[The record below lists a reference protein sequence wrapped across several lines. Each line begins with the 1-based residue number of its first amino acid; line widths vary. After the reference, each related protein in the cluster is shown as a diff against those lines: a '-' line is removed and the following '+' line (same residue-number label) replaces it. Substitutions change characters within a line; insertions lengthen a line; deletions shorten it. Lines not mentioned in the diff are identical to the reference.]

1 MMKMMK
7 YGMFAAATLLTIVV
21 SAQSSKTLP
30 DATVKTLDG
39 KSVQIKSYVG
49 KGKITILS
57 FWATWCAP
65 CKREMDAI
73 SEVYGDWKKDYD
85 VQFLAVTIDTQRD
98 LPKVKP
104 MVTTKGW
111 PYIFLSDAANQLK
124 TALNFQTIPQTYLI
138 DQKGNIVYEHT
149 GYNPGDELDLE
160 EKIKALAK
168 K

>member
-1 MMKMMK
+1 MMK
-7 YGMFAAATLLTIVV
+7 YGMFAVATLLTIVV
-21 SAQSSKTLP
+21 SAQSGKTLP
-30 DATVKTLDG
+30 DATVKTLGG
-39 KSVQIKSYVG
+39 KSVQIKSYIG

-73 SEVYGDWKKDYD
+73 SEVYSDWKDDYN

-104 MVTTKGW
+104 MIATKGW
-111 PYIFLSDAANQLK
+111 AYTFLSDAANQLK
-124 TALNFQTIPQTYLI
+124 NALNFQTIPQTYLI

>member
-1 MMKMMK
+1 MKIMK
-7 YGMFAAATLLTIVV
+7 FGMFAAATLLTIVL

-49 KGKITILS
+49 KGKITVLS

-73 SEVYGDWKKDYD
+73 AEIYGDWKENYN
-85 VQFLAVTIDTQRD
+85 VQILAVTIDTQRD

-104 MVTTKGW
+104 MVATKGW
-111 PYIFLSDAANQLK
+111 EYTILSDAANQLK
-124 TALNFQTIPQTYLI
+124 NSLNFQTIPQTYLI

-160 EKIKALAK
+160 EKIKALVK

>member
-1 MMKMMK
+1 MKRMK
-7 YGMFAAATLLTIVV
+7 FGMFATAMLWTMAL

-39 KSVQIKSYVG
+39 KTVHIKSYVG
-49 KGKITILS
+49 NGKITVLS

-73 SEVYGDWKKDYD
+73 AELYPDWKDNYN

-104 MVTTKGW
+104 MVATKGW
-111 PYIFLSDAANQLK
+111 EYTILSDAANQLK
-124 TALNFQTIPQTYLI
+124 NALNFQTIPQTYLI

-160 EKIKALAK
+160 AKIKGLVK

>member
-1 MMKMMK
+1 
-7 YGMFAAATLLTIVV
+7 MFAAATLLTIGLA
-21 SAQSSKTLP
+21 AQNGKTLP
-30 DATVKTLDG
+30 NVSVKTLDG
-39 KSVQIKSYVG
+39 KSVQIQNYVG

-65 CKREMDAI
+65 CKREMDSVA
-73 SEVYGDWKKDYD
+73 ELYGEWQEKYN

-104 MVTTKGW
+104 MVATKGW
-111 PYIFLSDAANQLK
+111 TYIFLSDAANQLK
-124 TALNFQTIPQTYLI
+124 NALNFQTIPQTYLL

-168 K
+168 

>member
-7 YGMFAAATLLTIVV
+7 YGMFAAATLLTIVL

-73 SEVYGDWKKDYD
+73 TEVYGDWKEDYD

-111 PYIFLSDAANQLK
+111 PYIFLSDAAKQLK
-124 TALNFQTIPQTYLI
+124 TALNLQTSPQTYLI
-138 DQKGNIVYEHT
+138 DQKGSIVY
-149 GYNPGDELDLE
+149 
-160 EKIKALAK
+160 
-168 K
+168 